1 MNKEF
6 GASGYKERVDK
17 REGLIQVNRVPKRV
31 KLFIDK
37 ENAVNGQTKS
47 MCNDWYQA
55 VVGWKV
61 EEKKSTYFD
70 QNDAILSSLDGFD
83 TQVY

>member
-1 MNKEF
+1 M
-6 GASGYKERVDK
+6 
-17 REGLIQVNRVPKRV
+17 
-31 KLFIDK
+31 
-37 ENAVNGQTKS
+37 NGQTKS
-47 MCNDWYQA
+47 MYDDSYLV

-70 QNDAILSSLDGFD
+70 QNDAALSSLDGFD